1 MVVEIEFRALD
12 DKRAEVIRAVI
23 DEMVSRG
30 DTIFNRDIVATESLL
45 RLNLKE
51 KRFISIVRREV
62 TWCFRLRGAT
72 QYSKKAWIIKE

>member
-12 DKRAEVIRAVI
+12 DKRAEGIRAVI
-23 DEMVSRG
+23 DEMVCNG